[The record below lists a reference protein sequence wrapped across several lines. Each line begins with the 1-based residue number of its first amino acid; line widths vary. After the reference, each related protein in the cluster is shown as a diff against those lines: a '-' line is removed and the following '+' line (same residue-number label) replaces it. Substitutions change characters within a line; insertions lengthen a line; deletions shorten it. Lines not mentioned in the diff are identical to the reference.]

1 MSLRPDGGEAGV
13 QRQRS
18 FRTSSILKLHLGVI
32 GILVAGHLLVTL
44 GAALGHE
51 ELLGVSGLLNL
62 ADEGNVPTLF
72 SALALLLCAGASALN
87 AALEPAPGQVTGWR
101 LLAAGFLFLACDEA
115 SQIHELFDQL
125 PLGTSYAWMV
135 PYALGVLVV
144 ALVMFPFAVRLPSAP
159 RLLLIV
165 GASLYVGSALG
176 MELVEFAVVRRFTED
191 FYANWRFSLFITLE
205 EAGEMVGVAI
215 MLNALLR
222 NLAAGGGVALRLS
235 PLPPAS
241 EHAKEPASS
250 DSQGVGVSE
259 RSAAW

>member
-125 PLGTSYAWMV
+125 PLGTSYAWM
-135 PYALGVLVV
+135 
-144 ALVMFPFAVRLPSAP
+144 FPFAVRLPSAP